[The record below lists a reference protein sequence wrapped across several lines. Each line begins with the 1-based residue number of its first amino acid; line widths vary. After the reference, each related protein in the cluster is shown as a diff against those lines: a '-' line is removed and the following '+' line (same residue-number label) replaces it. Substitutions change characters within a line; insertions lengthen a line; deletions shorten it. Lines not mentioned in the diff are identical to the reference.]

1 MEKEPYLISN
11 TEDEEHV
18 TDWSDRLQ
26 QFFQCTTAELSAE
39 FLKHGKNQPGAICVD
54 AAIFQEL
61 YRFIKQIEGQYPDQF
76 QMVLLT
82 LIVEGKEKDSVP
94 DPSCLAHLQNA
105 IKTSIRNVDIFTISE
120 PGRYDIL
127 LTNASKDYIPVIV
140 ERIREKFYSK
150 TNDSDIRLKTFIQT
164 Q

>member
-26 QFFQCTTAELSAE
+26 QFSQCTTAELSAE
-39 FLKHGKNQPGAICVD
+39 FLKNGKNQPGAICVD

-94 DPSCLAHLQNA
+94 DPSCLAHLQDA

-150 TNDSDIRLKTFIQT
+150 TNDPDIRLKTFIQT

>member
-18 TDWSDRLQ
+18 TDWSDKLQ

-39 FLKHGKNQPGAICVD
+39 FLKNGKNQPGAICVD

-61 YRFIKQIEGQYPDQF
+61 YQFIKQIEGQYPNQF
-76 QMVLLT
+76 QVVLLT
-82 LIVEGKEKDSVP
+82 LIVEGKEEDAVP
-94 DPSCLAHLQNA
+94 DPSCLAHLQDA
-105 IKTSIRNVDIFTISE
+105 IKTSIRNVDIFTISK

-150 TNDSDIRLKTFIQT
+150 TNDPDIRLKTFIQT

>member
-39 FLKHGKNQPGAICVD
+39 FLKNGKNQPGAICVD

-94 DPSCLAHLQNA
+94 DPSCLAHLQDA

-150 TNDSDIRLKTFIQT
+150 TNDPDIRLKTFIQT

>member
-26 QFFQCTTAELSAE
+26 QFFQCTTAELSAD
-39 FLKHGKNQPGAICVD
+39 FLKNGKNQPGAICVD

-82 LIVEGKEKDSVP
+82 LIVEEKEESVP
-94 DPSCLAHLQNA
+94 DPSCLVHLQDA

-150 TNDSDIRLKTFIQT
+150 TNDPDIRLKTFIQT

>member
-39 FLKHGKNQPGAICVD
+39 FLKNGKNQPGVICVD

-61 YRFIKQIEGQYPDQF
+61 YRFIKQIEGQYPNQF

-82 LIVEGKEKDSVP
+82 LIVEGKEEDSVP
-94 DPSCLAHLQNA
+94 DPSCLVHLQDA

-150 TNDSDIRLKTFIQT
+150 TNDPDIRLKTFIQT